1 LIDYDFKITY
11 QSRKIHD
18 KADAL
23 TRRPENKSSDENDA
37 RNKHMHQTLLFV
49 ERLNNKVKEDLVND
63 LKEKVD
69 DLQLFERAMK
79 LNQENVFCI
88 AIKKIMKTKK
98 HSYEQ

>member
-18 KADAL
+18 KADVL
-23 TRRPENKSSDENDA
+23 TRRSENKSSDENDA
-37 RNKHMHQTLLFV
+37 RNKHMHQTLLRV
-49 ERLNNKVKEDLVND
+49 ERLNDKVKEDLVND

-69 DLQLFERAMK
+69 DLQLFERAIK

-88 AIKKIMKTKK
+88 AIKKIMKIKK